1 MFQITKKE
9 KGFTLIELMIVVAII
24 GILAAV
30 AIPGYIGFQNKARR
44 GAMERAGQAAKYEL
58 QGWITSARSIGV
70 KGGLVEVDSNYDG
83 SVTTAGDMTNTAL
96 ANFAGGVAGAYL
108 TARNAATNLHGT
120 EISPF
125 AGVGGL
131 LTTLPL
137 WAAVPGDPGAG
148 QIGLVQSG
156 ATTNVSSITVVAGD
170 QFYAGGRTT
179 ATLGVIMLAYVSSD

>member
-131 LTTLPL
+131 LPTLTL
-137 WAAVPGDPGAG
+137 WAAAPGDPAAG
-148 QIGLVQSG
+148 QIGLVQAG
-156 ATTNVSSITVVAGD
+156 ALTNVTSITVVAGD

-179 ATLGVIMLAYVSSD
+179 ATPGVIMLAYVSSD

>member
-30 AIPGYIGFQNKARR
+30 AIPGYIGFQNKSRR

-83 SVTTAGDMTNTAL
+83 SVTTAGDMTNATL
-96 ANFAGGVAGAYL
+96 AAAPGVAGNYL
-108 TARNAATNLHGT
+108 LARNNIANLHGV
-120 EISPF
+120 ELSPF
-125 AGVGGL
+125 AGVGVL
-131 LTTLPL
+131 LTTLRL
-137 WAAVPGDPGAG
+137 WAAAPGDPAAG
-148 QIGLVQSG
+148 QIGLVQAG
-156 ATTNVSSITVVAGD
+156 ALTNVTSITVVAGD

-179 ATLGVIMLAYVSSD
+179 ATTGVIMLAYVSSD

>member
-30 AIPGYIGFQNKARR
+30 AIPGYIGFQNKSRR

-70 KGGLVEVDSNYDG
+70 KANLVEVDSNYDG
-83 SVTTAGDMTNTAL
+83 SVTTAGDMTNATL
-96 ANFAGGVAGAYL
+96 AAAPGVAGNYL
-108 TARNAATNLHGT
+108 LARNNMANLHGV
-120 EISPF
+120 ELSPF

-131 LTTLPL
+131 PTALRL
-137 WAAVPGDPGAG
+137 WAAAPGDPAAG
-148 QIGLVQSG
+148 QIGLVQAG
-156 ATTNVSSITVVAGD
+156 LGTNVTSITVVAGD

-179 ATLGVIMLAYVSSD
+179 ATPGVIMLAYVSSD